1 MTIAVVILIIL
12 ASIIVV
18 MVIRRT
24 RGMDYVPDKPA
35 VADASLTID
44 EARSLFEDGEL
55 TTRAGFLHYDLSEAF
70 EVDDK
75 ELGVFTGYVKP
86 DAQHDGELIVSDD
99 KGMLRGTITGQ
110 MASMLLCLTVAGLYA
125 MVLSSKTMMD
135 TGEKCAFRTYYNS

>member
-24 RGMDYVPDKPA
+24 RGMDSVTEKPT
-35 VADASLTID
+35 VVDASLTID
-44 EARSLFEDGEL
+44 EARSLFVDGEL

-110 MASMLLCLTVAGLYA
+110 MAFYASLLNRRRAVCYGFELKDDDGYR
-125 MVLSSKTMMD
+125 
-135 TGEKCAFRTYYNS
+135 GEVCVQNIL

>member
-44 EARSLFEDGEL
+44 EARS
-55 TTRAGFLHYDLSEAF
+55 AGFLHYDLSEAF